1 MSSCN
6 VLSHYFSVPLQ
17 NEERRTENRGT
28 TTVAKKGGENVKTF
42 SFSSNHIHCN
52 VVSLHSGKKYCEM
65 SQANFAHFIRNT
77 NRHNCAEGSR
87 IKTQEYPL
95 SYEV

>member
-65 SQANFAHFIRNT
+65 SQASFAHFSKNT
-77 NRHNCAEGSR
+77 YRHTCARGEYDQDSR
-87 IKTQEYPL
+87 VPPL
-95 SYEV
+95 